1 MDPGC
6 DKRFMKNDFGKKKCV
21 LSGLRLDL
29 IK

>member
-6 DKRFMKNDFGKKKCV
+6 DTKFMKNYFGKKCV